1 MALVVKNRPVSAGD
15 IRDKGL
21 IPGSGNTL
29 DESMAT
35 HSSILGWRNPW
46 TEEAGR
52 LESMGLRNS
61 QTDFSD

>member
-1 MALVVKNRPVSAGD
+1 MVKNRPVSAGD

-46 TEEAGR
+46 TEEPGGWACHKLGQA
-52 LESMGLRNS
+52 LGLVML
-61 QTDFSD
+61 